1 MNIIDNIEQGSD
13 EWHSLRL
20 GKITA
25 SRMSDVLSKGRG
37 STQSKMAETYMI
49 ELLCEQ
55 LTGETK
61 PFFENDTM
69 RWGTETEPQARA
81 MYELKSGNDV
91 REVAFI
97 ELNDYV
103 GVSPDGLIS
112 DDGMLEIKCPTTIT
126 QIKRALSDDYSKDYY
141 TQIQCQLWV
150 ADRQWCDFVSF
161 DPRLDISASYLI
173 QRVHKDK
180 LFIDAMELKVN
191 QFIGIMK
198 ERYKLLNNNYII
210 LQP

>member
-13 EWHSLRL
+13 AWRSLRL

-25 SRMSDVLSKGRG
+25 SRASDVLSKGRG
-37 STQSKMAETYMI
+37 SAQSKMAETYMI

-55 LTGETK
+55 LTGEAK
-61 PFFENDTM
+61 PFFENDAM

-103 GVSPDGLIS
+103 GVSPDGLIG

-161 DPRLDISASYLI
+161 DPRLDIKASYLT
-173 QRVHKDK
+173 QRVERDEDFIKNMKDK
-180 LFIDAMELKVN
+180 VDIFIDA
-191 QFIGIMK
+191 MK
-198 ERYKLLNNNYII
+198 ERYKLLNK
-210 LQP
+210 

>member
-1 MNIIDNIEQGSD
+1 MRIIDNIEQGSD
-13 EWHSLRL
+13 DWHSLRL

-25 SRMSDVLSKGRG
+25 SRISDVLSNGRG
-37 STQSKMAETYMI
+37 GNISKLSETYMI

-55 LTGETK
+55 LTGEAK
-61 PFFENDTM
+61 PFFENDDM

-103 GVSPDGLIS
+103 GVSPDGLIG

-126 QIKRALSDDYSKDYY
+126 QIKRALGGNYSKDYY
-141 TQIQCQLWV
+141 AQIQCQLWV
-150 ADRQWCDFVSF
+150 AGRQWCDFVSF

-173 QRVHKDK
+173 QRVDYDEEFAEKIDEK
-180 LFIDAMELKVN
+180 VDVFIQTM
-191 QFIGIMK
+191 QS
-198 ERYKLLNNNYII
+198 RYKELTK
-210 LQP
+210 